1 MSYKKCFLIY
11 LQLNP
16 HMKKSLAIDI
26 ADFELMD
33 INSTVSIGLFE
44 EIRYM

>member
-1 MSYKKCFLIY
+1 
-11 LQLNP
+11 
-16 HMKKSLAIDI
+16 MKKSLAIDI